1 MLSWVNALSA
11 AAGAIERAAPATADH
26 NYCSTAAITVNV
38 EDGEVN
44 DNSVKDE
51 QHIIDKLGVT
61 VGFEL
66 NEI

>member
-1 MLSWVNALSA
+1 MAYTMGCSIRDLCCNKSPIN
-11 AAGAIERAAPATADH
+11 PAMA
-26 NYCSTAAITVNV
+26 SSRSPVTVNV

>member
-1 MLSWVNALSA
+1 
-11 AAGAIERAAPATADH
+11 
-26 NYCSTAAITVNV
+26 VNV